1 MAKAGGPAAKRA
13 RVQSHP
19 AEGAAKVKGADIS
32 VEGVEDIAKT
42 VGDDPAQPDLRTYP
56 KTAQGGRE
64 RSFVKEWFKSRPWL
78 EYSQLADACFCFA
91 CRAFKSSRMDDRW
104 IMLGFSNWKKAMDK
118 SAGITLHENSELH
131 VASMSKW
138 ANWKQ
143 AQQDGN
149 IAEKLELI
157 SRADILAN
165 RHYLQSVAQAVL
177 VCAVQNIALAWPP

>member
-1 MAKAGGPAAKRA
+1 
-13 RVQSHP
+13 
-19 AEGAAKVKGADIS
+19 
-32 VEGVEDIAKT
+32 
-42 VGDDPAQPDLRTYP
+42 
-56 KTAQGGRE
+56 
-64 RSFVKEWFKSRPWL
+64 
-78 EYSQLADACFCFA
+78 
-91 CRAFKSSRMDDRW
+91 MDDRW
-104 IMLGFSNWKKAMDK
+104 IKLGFSNWKKAMDK

-177 VCAVQNIALAWPP
+177 VCAVQNIALRGHREGALEDEEAASTGYNCGPGTGGTSLRCCTRSRCTIPWLHSACFMAQRMRDTRTTTSSAKSCPSWPT

>member
-1 MAKAGGPAAKRA
+1 
-13 RVQSHP
+13 
-19 AEGAAKVKGADIS
+19 
-32 VEGVEDIAKT
+32 
-42 VGDDPAQPDLRTYP
+42 
-56 KTAQGGRE
+56 
-64 RSFVKEWFKSRPWL
+64 
-78 EYSQLADACFCFA
+78 
-91 CRAFKSSRMDDRW
+91 
-104 IMLGFSNWKKAMDK
+104 MDK

-157 SRADILAN
+157 SRADIFTN

-177 VCAVQNIALAWPP
+177 VCAVLNIALRGHREGALEDEEVASTGYKLRPSEPGELP